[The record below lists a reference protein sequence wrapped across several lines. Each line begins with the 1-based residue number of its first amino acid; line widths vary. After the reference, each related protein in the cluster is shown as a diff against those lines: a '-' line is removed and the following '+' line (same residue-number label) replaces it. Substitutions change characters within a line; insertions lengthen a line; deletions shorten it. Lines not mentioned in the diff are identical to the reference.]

1 MRVWLNGR
9 ASSFQ
14 VDHAGSIPAARSMI
28 TRNRRRVH
36 VPLAA
41 WEPGDPYHALRPRWA
56 ASAARAAYT
65 DRRPGT
71 TPVTADVVQRQNC
84 GFPSRR
90 RGFDP
95 RHPLASVMLPWP
107 SGQGASLTPRTSWV
121 RIPSGARSH
130 GDVAQ
135 QVGHLASN
143 EKAAGSTP
151 AISTTPT
158 TSRRSKQVRWRSAP
172 CMRAHGHITAHAPA
186 IGYGTRSHARIAQPA
201 ERRSRKAQVRGS
213 TPRAGSMASM
223 TRCRSPSAVGS
234 TPAIDGIVRVAQLA
248 ARLHDPQVVR
258 GSIPRADTARR

>member
-1 MRVWLNGR
+1 MHCVPVGR
-9 ASSFQ
+9 QAP
-14 VDHAGSIPAARSMI
+14 PAQ
-28 TRNRRRVH
+28 H
-36 VPLAA
+36 
-41 WEPGDPYHALRPRWA
+41 
-56 ASAARAAYT
+56 T
-65 DRRPGT
+65 DRSSGT
-71 TPVTADVVQRQNC
+71 APVTADVVQRQNC

-121 RIPSGARSH
+121 RIPSGARSLW
-130 GDVAQ
+130 GC
-135 QVGHLASN
+135 
-143 EKAAGSTP
+143 GSTGR
-151 AISTTPT
+151 A
-158 TSRRSKQVRWRSAP
+158 SRQQREGSGFDPRHLHHADDQPSIETGSMAFGVMYARPRESHRP
-172 CMRAHGHITAHAPA
+172 RAPA

>member
-28 TRNRRRVH
+28 TRNLRCGR

-56 ASAARAAYT
+56 ASAARAAY
-65 DRRPGT
+65 RPELRDGSGHCGCGST
-71 TPVTADVVQRQNC
+71 AELRLPKSPARVRPPPSARIGHAPVAQWSGR
-84 GFPSRR
+84 
-90 RGFDP
+90 
-95 RHPLASVMLPWP
+95 LAYTEDIMGSNPIG
-107 SGQGASLTPRTSWV
+107 STIA
-121 RIPSGARSH
+121 H

-158 TSRRSKQVRWRSAP
+158 TSRRSKPVRWRSAS
-172 CMRAHGHITAHAPA
+172 CMRARGNHTVRARPRSATEPDHMPA
-186 IGYGTRSHARIAQPA
+186 
-201 ERRSRKAQVRGS
+201 
-213 TPRAGSMASM
+213 
-223 TRCRSPSAVGS
+223 
-234 TPAIDGIVRVAQLA
+234 
-248 ARLHDPQVVR
+248 
-258 GSIPRADTARR
+258 

>member
-1 MRVWLNGR
+1 MWFNGR
-9 ASSFQ
+9 TAASQ
-14 VDHAGSIPAARSMI
+14 VAGAGSTPAI
-28 TRNRRRVH
+28 
-36 VPLAA
+36 
-41 WEPGDPYHALRPRWA
+41 
-56 ASAARAAYT
+56 
-65 DRRPGT
+65 
-71 TPVTADVVQRQNC
+71 
-84 GFPSRR
+84 
-90 RGFDP
+90 
-95 RHPLASVMLPWP
+95 
-107 SGQGASLTPRTSWV
+107 
-121 RIPSGARSH
+121 RSH
-130 GDVAQ
+130 RSCSRGPVVRAPRLHRGHHGFESHREHDRYGDVAQ

-158 TSRRSKQVRWRSAP
+158 TSRRSKPVRWRSAS
-172 CMRAHGHITAHAPA
+172 CMRAHGHHTVRAPA